1 MNHTAQRKEQRL
13 RAAIRSRGLSLAPF
27 GNAGAVRVAGRDVYV
42 IAAEMRYL
50 DERDLEPHRPAV
62 GASQQ
67 QAL

>member
-13 RAAIRSRGLSLAPF
+13 RAAIRAQGLSLTPF

-62 GASQQ
+62 GGVQQ
-67 QAL
+67 RAL